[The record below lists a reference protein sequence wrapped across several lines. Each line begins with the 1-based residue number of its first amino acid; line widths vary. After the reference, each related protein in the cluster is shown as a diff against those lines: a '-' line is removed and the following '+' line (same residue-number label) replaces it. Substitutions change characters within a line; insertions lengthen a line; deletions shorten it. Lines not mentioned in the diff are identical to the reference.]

1 MISKFF
7 TIPHTVDT
15 LKTLELRAVQLVTN
29 FLNDS
34 TDEDL
39 KSRIYERYLGQADDS
54 LSLTVGKADLNKILK
69 HLQTSQQI
77 TESAFE
83 AFLCVSSDQNRMIR
97 WQSLI
102 LIVSMEH
109 RRLFKSS
116 EYEAKIS
123 ADRTKSALNA
133 FRLILQ
139 DKEKGKNLDEIAI
152 IENKITDALQH
163 LKPIVPQLHDF
174 FEHQPKPLKK
184 YIQRRLQP
192 IHLVLADV
200 AGGKLNNVRDR
211 GERGSAAGEN
221 QQEAGQNTE
230 DADANS
236 GPVKRGSY
244 TTNTQSAR
252 VDDEEATHS
261 IMREQPDKALN
272 TFNEAEFL
280 SDNASDRSYMSLHP
294 DASTPVSLSRSFI
307 LSAVHAKTVAGHIE
321 RNEKRLVTAMSQLT
335 RHDIHCLKEA
345 LQRNAETQPTIVFLI
360 HLMLTTGRR
369 IDQILRARKIDH
381 TNDLKQP
388 GDAVILQQNGD
399 IYWVYRADLPLH
411 SLEGNLELF
420 IDRQT
425 SPVILP
431 LPPPPKNSYML
442 TLPALT
448 ADIQQEAISFID
460 EVNRVNKTRLT
471 SNRIAAFLSNFLHQ
485 RGVDDVV
492 NALITGNPSIQEA
505 GTYYYQYENKIV
517 FEAYELFLNELFA
530 LEIEDFKKEALIKHR
545 GGSQLIVKPEVVS
558 ALFAHLASKVQASK
572 GDIAAFHNA
581 YTYYILHLL
590 NFATGHRPVRDPFDD
605 LDHIDLIN
613 KKIFI
618 SDKESRQTSTS
629 ARVLRLPE
637 IAIQQLNLYIEHLK
651 ELQLQL
657 FVINPDA
664 ANAVARTLAG
674 KNRLLF
680 LLEENDAG
688 SYQIQPLSPKAVQEY
703 LGVLFDIP
711 TNWHRHFLRTMLAKN
726 HVSGELIDSWMGH
739 AKIGQEGYSQY
750 SGLSVQGLDKTADI
764 IDQIMKDLDVQP
776 LHGWGGHSL

>member
-139 DKEKGKNLDEIAI
+139 DKEKGKNLEEIAI

-605 LDHIDLIN
+605 LDHIDLTN

-657 FVINPDA
+657 CVINPNA

-680 LLEENDAG
+680 LFEENDSG

-703 LGVLFDIP
+703 LGALFNIP
-711 TNWHRHFLRTMLAKN
+711 ANWHRHYLRTFLSRST
-726 HVSGELIDSWMGH
+726 VPGELIDAWMGH
-739 AKIGQEGYSQY
+739 AKLGQEGYNQF
-750 SGLSVQGLDKTADI
+750 SGLSMEYMWLISNKIEREMDKLGIKA
-764 IDQIMKDLDVQP
+764 VA
-776 LHGWGGHSL
+776 GWGVS

>member
-54 LSLTVGKADLNKILK
+54 LSLTVGKAGLNKILK
-69 HLQTSQQI
+69 YLQTSQKI

-102 LIVSMEH
+102 LIASMEH

-116 EYEAKIS
+116 ENEAKIS

-139 DKEKGKNLDEIAI
+139 DKEKGKSLEQIAI
-152 IENKITDALQH
+152 IENGITDALQY
-163 LKPIVPQLHDF
+163 LKLIVPQLHDF
-174 FEHQPKPLKK
+174 FEHQPKTQKK
-184 YIQRRLQP
+184 YIKQRLEP
-192 IHLVLADV
+192 IHRILEDV
-200 AGGKLNNVRDR
+200 AEGKLKNVRVR
-211 GERGSAAGEN
+211 KGPSSAAKKNE
-221 QQEAGQNTE
+221 QELEQNTE
-230 DADANS
+230 ETDANS
-236 GPVKRGSY
+236 GPVKRGGY
-244 TTNTQSAR
+244 ATNTQSAR
-252 VDDEEATHS
+252 VDDEEAAHS

-335 RHDIHCLKEA
+335 RHDIHCLKES
-345 LQRNAETQPTIVFLI
+345 LQQKAETQPTIVFLV
-360 HLMLTTGRR
+360 HLMLVTGRR
-369 IDQILRARKIDH
+369 LEQILRADNIKH
-381 TNDLKQP
+381 AGDLKQA
-388 GDAVILQQNGD
+388 GDAIILQQNGGM
-399 IYWVYRADLPLH
+399 YWVYRADLPRHL
-411 SLEGNLELF
+411 LAGNLELF

-425 SPVILP
+425 SPVILL
-431 LPPPPKNSYML
+431 LPPPPEKSYM
-442 TLPALT
+442 PALPSLT
-448 ADIQQEAISFID
+448 AEIQQGVIDFID

-558 ALFAHLASKVQASK
+558 ALFAHLASKVQTSSD
-572 GDIAAFHNA
+572 DIAKFHNA
-581 YTYYILHLL
+581 YTFYILHLL
-590 NFATGHRPVRDPFDD
+590 SFASGHRPVRDPFDD

-651 ELQLQL
+651 ELQLRL
-657 FVINPDA
+657 CVINPNA

-680 LLEENDAG
+680 LFEENDSG

-703 LGVLFDIP
+703 LGALFNIP
-711 TNWHRHFLRTMLAKN
+711 ANWHRHYLRTFLSRST
-726 HVSGELIDSWMGH
+726 VPGELIDAWMGH
-739 AKIGQEGYSQY
+739 AKLGQEGYNQF
-750 SGLSVQGLDKTADI
+750 SGLSMEYMWLISNKIEREMDKLGIKA
-764 IDQIMKDLDVQP
+764 VA
-776 LHGWGGHSL
+776 GWGVS

>member
-7 TIPHTVDT
+7 TIQHTAEAKKI
-15 LKTLELRAVQLVTN
+15 LNLRAAQLVNIFLKESADKDLKNRIHEYHLGQTDDSISLITN
-29 FLNDS
+29 KPALDQIFLN
-34 TDEDL
+34 L
-39 KSRIYERYLGQADDS
+39 KN
-54 LSLTVGKADLNKILK
+54 NK
-69 HLQTSQQI
+69 QI
-77 TESAFE
+77 TEAQTE

-97 WQSLI
+97 WQALI
-102 LIVSMEH
+102 LVVSLEH
-109 RRLFKSS
+109 VRLFEGSDRPLRAMADFRRL
-116 EYEAKIS
+116 
-123 ADRTKSALNA
+123 
-133 FRLILQ
+133 LQ
-139 DKEKGKNLDEIAI
+139 DKQGNKKLQEINSIESALPDPLQSLDQVVVLLSKLLE
-152 IENKITDALQH
+152 Q
-163 LKPIVPQLHDF
+163 VPKSH
-174 FEHQPKPLKK
+174 KK
-184 YIQRRLQP
+184 YIDQRLLSVRR
-192 IHLVLADV
+192 ILADV
-200 AGGKLNNVRDR
+200 NEEKLKNQRSRETQSKDKRGINLQEPEWHTEGTDDR
-211 GERGSAAGEN
+211 S
-221 QQEAGQNTE
+221 
-230 DADANS
+230 S
-236 GPVKRGSY
+236 PVKRGRY
-244 TTNTQSAR
+244 NATIEAAR
-252 VDDEEATHS
+252 VDDEDAAHAV
-261 IMREQPDKALN
+261 IRESPDTTYNTLN
-272 TFNEAEFL
+272 ETEFA
-280 SDNASDRSYMSLHP
+280 SDNATERSYITLAP
-294 DASTPVSLSRSFI
+294 DLSTPPSLRRSFM

-345 LQRNAETQPTIVFLI
+345 LQQKAETQPTIVFLVHI
-360 HLMLTTGRR
+360 MLTTGRR
-369 IDQILRARKIDH
+369 LEQIFRARKIDH
-381 TNDLKQP
+381 ANDLKQP
-388 GDAVILQQNGD
+388 GDAVILQQSGD

-411 SLEGNLELF
+411 PLESNLKLF

-431 LPPPPKNSYML
+431 LPRPPQKCRILDFPTS
-442 TLPALT
+442 TT
-448 ADIQQEAISFID
+448 GIQEDVIDFID

-471 SNRIAAFLSNFLHQ
+471 SNRIAAFLSDFLHQ

-492 NALITGNPSIQEA
+492 NALITGSPNIQEA
-505 GTYYYQYENKIV
+505 GTYYYQYENKTLL
-517 FEAYELFLNELFA
+517 EAYELFLSEHFS
-530 LEIEDFKKEALIKHR
+530 LEIEDLKKEALIKHR

-657 FVINPDA
+657 CVINPNA

-680 LLEENDAG
+680 LFEENDSG

-703 LGVLFDIP
+703 LGALFNIP
-711 TNWHRHFLRTMLAKN
+711 ANWHRHYLRTFLSRST
-726 HVSGELIDSWMGH
+726 VPGELIDAWMGH
-739 AKIGQEGYSQY
+739 AKQGQEGYNQF
-750 SGLSVQGLDKTADI
+750 SGLSMEYMWLISNKIEREMDKLGIKA
-764 IDQIMKDLDVQP
+764 VA
-776 LHGWGGHSL
+776 GWGVS

>member
-1 MISKFF
+1 
-7 TIPHTVDT
+7 
-15 LKTLELRAVQLVTN
+15 
-29 FLNDS
+29 
-34 TDEDL
+34 
-39 KSRIYERYLGQADDS
+39 
-54 LSLTVGKADLNKILK
+54 
-69 HLQTSQQI
+69 
-77 TESAFE
+77 
-83 AFLCVSSDQNRMIR
+83 
-97 WQSLI
+97 
-102 LIVSMEH
+102 
-109 RRLFKSS
+109 
-116 EYEAKIS
+116 
-123 ADRTKSALNA
+123 
-133 FRLILQ
+133 
-139 DKEKGKNLDEIAI
+139 
-152 IENKITDALQH
+152 
-163 LKPIVPQLHDF
+163 
-174 FEHQPKPLKK
+174 
-184 YIQRRLQP
+184 
-192 IHLVLADV
+192 
-200 AGGKLNNVRDR
+200 
-211 GERGSAAGEN
+211 
-221 QQEAGQNTE
+221 
-230 DADANS
+230 
-236 GPVKRGSY
+236 
-244 TTNTQSAR
+244 
-252 VDDEEATHS
+252 
-261 IMREQPDKALN
+261 
-272 TFNEAEFL
+272 
-280 SDNASDRSYMSLHP
+280 
-294 DASTPVSLSRSFI
+294 FI

-651 ELQLQL
+651 ELQLRL
-657 FVINPDA
+657 CVINPNA

-680 LLEENDAG
+680 LFEENDSG

-703 LGVLFDIP
+703 LGALFNIP
-711 TNWHRHFLRTMLAKN
+711 ANWHRHYLRTFLSRST
-726 HVSGELIDSWMGH
+726 VPGELIDAWMGH
-739 AKIGQEGYSQY
+739 AKLGQEGYNQF
-750 SGLSVQGLDKTADI
+750 SGLSMEYVWLISNKIEREMNKLGIKAI
-764 IDQIMKDLDVQP
+764 A
-776 LHGWGGHSL
+776 GWGAGQKE

>member
-1 MISKFF
+1 MVNIF
-7 TIPHTVDT
+7 
-15 LKTLELRAVQLVTN
+15 LKESA
-29 FLNDS
+29 DK
-34 TDEDL
+34 DL
-39 KSRIYERYLGQADDS
+39 KNRIHEYHLGQTDDS
-54 LSLTVGKADLNKILK
+54 ISLITDKPALDQISLNLK
-69 HLQTSQQI
+69 NNKQI
-77 TESAFE
+77 TEAQTE

-97 WQSLI
+97 WQALI
-102 LIVSMEH
+102 LVVSLEH
-109 RRLFKSS
+109 VRLFENSDRAFRAMADFRRL
-116 EYEAKIS
+116 
-123 ADRTKSALNA
+123 
-133 FRLILQ
+133 LQ
-139 DKEKGKNLDEIAI
+139 DKQGNKKLQEINSIESTLPDPLQPLDQVVVLLSKLLE
-152 IENKITDALQH
+152 Q
-163 LKPIVPQLHDF
+163 VPKSQ
-174 FEHQPKPLKK
+174 KK
-184 YIQRRLQP
+184 YIHQRLLP
-192 IHLVLADV
+192 IRRILADV
-200 AGGKLNNVRDR
+200 NDEKLKNQRSRETQSNDKR
-211 GERGSAAGEN
+211 EIN
-221 QQEAGQNTE
+221 QQEPE
-230 DADANS
+230 LHADVRGGS
-236 GPVKRGSY
+236 VKRGRY
-244 TTNTQSAR
+244 NTTIEAAR
-252 VDDEEATHS
+252 VDDEDAAHAV
-261 IMREQPDKALN
+261 MRESPDTTHNTLN
-272 TFNEAEFL
+272 ETEFA
-280 SDNASDRSYMSLHP
+280 SDNATERSYITLAP
-294 DASTPVSLSRSFI
+294 DSSTPTSLRRSFM

-335 RHDIHCLKEA
+335 QHDIHCLKEA
-345 LQRNAETQPTIVFLI
+345 LQRKSETQPTIVFLI

-369 IDQILRARKIDH
+369 LEQILRARKIDH

-460 EVNRVNKTRLT
+460 EVNRVNKTRLKM
-471 SNRIAAFLSNFLHQ
+471 NRIAAFLSDFLHQ

-492 NALITGNPSIQEA
+492 NALVTGNPNIQEA
-505 GTYYYQYENKIV
+505 GIYYYQYENKRV
-517 FEAYELFLNELFA
+517 LEAYELFLKKYFSF
-530 LEIEDFKKEALIKHR
+530 EIEEFKKEALIKHG
-545 GGSQLIVKPEVVS
+545 GGSQLIVKPEAVN
-558 ALFAHLASKVQASK
+558 ALFEYLALQTQASK

-605 LDHIDLIN
+605 LEHIDLAN

-651 ELQLQL
+651 ELQLRL
-657 FVINPDA
+657 CVINPNA

-680 LLEENDAG
+680 LFEENDSG

-703 LGVLFDIP
+703 LGALFNIP
-711 TNWHRHFLRTMLAKN
+711 ANWHRHYLRTFLSRST
-726 HVSGELIDSWMGH
+726 VPGELIDAWMGH
-739 AKIGQEGYSQY
+739 AKLGQEGYNQF
-750 SGLSVQGLDKTADI
+750 SGLSMEYMWLISNKIEREMDKLGIKA
-764 IDQIMKDLDVQP
+764 VA
-776 LHGWGGHSL
+776 GWGVS